1 MSGIVICQCWTLALE
16 GGRGL
21 RGCLTVLFSAGLWQ
35 PERLVSLSTLAM
47 APPVRRRSPAT
58 AATVTRPAASLTT
71 AAVPGDHSLPLS
83 TSHRRS
89 NLSSGRSGTSLPP
102 ISLPPPTII
111 KLVGNKLSCRFMT
124 KRLREKD
131 EEDMTISDW
140 KFAAMVIDRFCLI
153 GLTIYTVLTTM
164 IMFISAPHLIV
175 K

>member
-1 MSGIVICQCWTLALE
+1 MSVLNTGTGGGE
-16 GGRGL
+16 GTAWLLDSPVLCRPLTAGEVGL
-21 RGCLTVLFSAGLWQ
+21 SLYPGHGPACEEEISSHCSHSHSAC
-35 PERLVSLSTLAM
+35 SYSHHCCCA
-47 APPVRRRSPAT
+47 RRSFT
-58 AATVTRPAASLTT
+58 ASLNL
-71 AAVPGDHSLPLS
+71 AQEVKLIVREIRYLPS
-83 TSHRRS
+83 
-89 NLSSGRSGTSLPP
+89 P

>member
-1 MSGIVICQCWTLALE
+1 MSGIVISQCWTLD
-16 GGRGL
+16 
-21 RGCLTVLFSAGLWQ
+21 CVSAGPWL
-35 PERLVSLSTLAM
+35 PGRSVSLSTP
-47 APPVRRRSPAT
+47 APAVRRRCRAT
-58 AATVTRPAASLTT
+58 AATATQPAASLTT
-71 AAVPGDHSLPLS
+71 AAVPGDHSLPPS

-89 NLSSGRSGTSLPP
+89 NLSSGRSGTP
-102 ISLPPPTII
+102 LPPPPPIYH
-111 KLVGNKLSCRFMT
+111 VPSLSRWVINCLSRFMT

>member
-1 MSGIVICQCWTLALE
+1 MSSHCSHSHSACS
-16 GGRGL
+16 
-21 RGCLTVLFSAGLWQ
+21 FSHHCCCA
-35 PERLVSLSTLAM
+35 
-47 APPVRRRSPAT
+47 RRSFT
-58 AATVTRPAASLTT
+58 ASLNLAQEVKLIVREIRYGTS
-71 AAVPGDHSLPLS
+71 PPLS
-83 TSHRRS
+83 SPSTH
-89 NLSSGRSGTSLPP
+89 
-102 ISLPPPTII
+102 LPPPTII
-111 KLVGNKLSCRFMT
+111 KPGGNKLSGRFMT

>member
-1 MSGIVICQCWTLALE
+1 MQLLSPLLLCQE
-16 GGRGL
+16 II
-21 RGCLTVLFSAGLWQ
+21 
-35 PERLVSLSTLAM
+35 
-47 APPVRRRSPAT
+47 
-58 AATVTRPAASLTT
+58 
-71 AAVPGDHSLPLS
+71 HSLPQPRTGGQTYRQGDQVPPPPPPLPLS
-83 TSHRRS
+83 IYH
-89 NLSSGRSGTSLPP
+89 LS
-102 ISLPPPTII
+102 PTII
-111 KLVGNKLSCRFMT
+111 KPVGNKLSGRFMT

>member
-1 MSGIVICQCWTLALE
+1 MCRPLTAGEVGLSLYPGPGCEEEMSSHC
-16 GGRGL
+16 
-21 RGCLTVLFSAGLWQ
+21 SH
-35 PERLVSLSTLAM
+35 SLSACSFSHHCCC
-47 APPVRRRSPAT
+47 ARRSFT
-58 AATVTRPAASLTT
+58 ASL
-71 AAVPGDHSLPLS
+71 
-83 TSHRRS
+83 
-89 NLSSGRSGTSLPP
+89 NLAQEVKLIVREIRYSPSPP
-102 ISLPPPTII
+102 SLPPPIYH
-111 KLVGNKLSCRFMT
+111 VPSLSRWVINCLSRFMT

>member
-1 MSGIVICQCWTLALE
+1 MLNT
-16 GGRGL
+16 GL
-21 RGCLTVLFSAGLWQ
+21 CAGPWLL
-35 PERLVSLSTLAM
+35 ERLVSLSTL

-58 AATVTRPAASLTT
+58 AATVTPPAATRTT
-71 AAVPGDHSLPLS
+71 AAVPGDPSLHPS

-89 NLSSGRSGTSLPP
+89 NLSSGRSGTPLP
-102 ISLPPPTII
+102 LPPPPPIYH
-111 KLVGNKLSCRFMT
+111 VPSLSRWVINCLSRFMT

>member
-1 MSGIVICQCWTLALE
+1 MSGIVISQCWTLDCVQAPDCR
-16 GGRGL
+16 GGR
-21 RGCLTVLFSAGLWQ
+21 
-35 PERLVSLSTLAM
+35 SLSLPRPRLWGGDVEPLQPQPLRLQLL
-47 APPVRRRSPAT
+47 PPLLLCQEIFHGISQPRTGGQTYRQGDQ
-58 AATVTRPAASLTT
+58 
-71 AAVPGDHSLPLS
+71 VPPPPPPLPLS
-83 TSHRRS
+83 IYH
-89 NLSSGRSGTSLPP
+89 L
-102 ISLPPPTII
+102 PPTII
-111 KLVGNKLSCRFMT
+111 KPEGNKLSGRFMT